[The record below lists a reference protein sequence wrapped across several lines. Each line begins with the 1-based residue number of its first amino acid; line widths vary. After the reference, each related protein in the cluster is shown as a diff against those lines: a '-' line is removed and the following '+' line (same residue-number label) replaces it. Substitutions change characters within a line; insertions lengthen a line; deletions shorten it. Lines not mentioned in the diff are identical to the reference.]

1 MSCMDKKYNEKT
13 DWKYLL
19 GGTVAIFGFIG
30 ACGNV
35 VNMVETGAAT
45 PVSGAILAAQ
55 VASFAVPLGAR
66 GVKILIEKAE
76 QKEIE
81 AQERLQRQIDR
92 ENAIVELPSLEK
104 MENGRQ
110 GLNNMR
116 SNLRTQQRAA
126 EDPYTQKAKRQV
138 SKYASDLEKRGIY
151 LTYEEMRKM
160 EDVYARQERIKTE
173 KALQRRNLQGQ
184 IEDIK
189 LRAEIRSNSKR
200 GSKSNNKKTRRSYK
214 KVRTGRNEESSRT
227 NARSK

>member
-1 MSCMDKKYNEKT
+1 M
-13 DWKYLL
+13 
-19 GGTVAIFGFIG
+19 IP
-30 ACGNV
+30 NV
-35 VNMVETGAAT
+35 VNMVETGVVT
-45 PVSGAILAAQ
+45 TTSGALLAVQA
-55 VASFAVPLGAR
+55 ASFLVPLGAR
-66 GVKILIEKAE
+66 GVKLLIEKAE
-76 QKEIE
+76 QEEFEKDMAE
-81 AQERLQRQIDR
+81 QERLQREKDR
-92 ENAIVELPSLEK
+92 AIEKGIGKLPTLEK

-116 SNLRTQQRAA
+116 LNLMTQQRAA

-138 SKYASDLEKRGIY
+138 GKYARDLEKRGIY
-151 LTYEEMRKM
+151 LTYEEMQKM

-189 LRAEIRSNSKR
+189 LRAEIRPNPKR

-214 KVRTGRNEESSRT
+214 KVQTGRNEGSSRT